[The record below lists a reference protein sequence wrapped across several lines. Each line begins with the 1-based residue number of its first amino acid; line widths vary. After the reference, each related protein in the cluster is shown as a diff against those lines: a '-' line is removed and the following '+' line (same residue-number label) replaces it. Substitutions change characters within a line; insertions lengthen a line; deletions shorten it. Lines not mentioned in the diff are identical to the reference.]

1 MLFCKKGL
9 AIKKNYNQQKINLFT
24 SFLIVKNFTKIQSFI
39 ALFCF
44 YSYSVSSQIE
54 KPNDKSIIQSSNKL
68 NVLLIIA
75 DDLNCDLGAYKN
87 LIVKTPNIDRLAQ
100 RGVLFENAHNQYPL
114 CGPSRASFMTG
125 MYSNQTKITKNN
137 MNIRNSIPDV
147 ITMGQRF
154 RQQGYQ
160 SIRIGKMF
168 HYDNPSAIGTSGN
181 DDIYSWDQTVNP
193 YGRDKLEEYKIN
205 TLSPRKYGGTLS
217 WLAADGNDNEQ
228 TDGIAATEA
237 IKKLDDFVGKDIPFF
252 LAVGFFR
259 PHTPFVAPKKYFD
272 LYNREQ
278 IDIPEISSDYLT
290 TLPDPAVKSIRAKKN
305 QINLG
310 KAQAQEIKEAYYATI
325 SFVDAQVGRILD
337 HLEATGLD
345 KNTVIVFTSDH
356 GYHLGEHGHWQKQT
370 LFENATRVPLIIS
383 TPALENKGVTSNSPV
398 ELIDIYPTLM
408 DLTDITTPK
417 HVVGRSLVPIIE
429 NVNATVRESAL
440 TRWRKGYSIKT
451 TRYRLTKW
459 GVNGEFGYEL
469 YDHQNDKN
477 ELINL
482 ANNKKYKDIMDSL
495 KLMIEQRILDAS
507 IKPEGL
513 GRQFENAKLMQKAKN
528 ITFGDIHDINGEIL
542 HFKNE

>member
-1 MLFCKKGL
+1 MD
-9 AIKKNYNQQKINLFT
+9 IKKNYNQQKINLFT

-39 ALFCF
+39 ALFCI

-54 KPNDKSIIQSSNKL
+54 KSNDKSIIQSSNKL

-137 MNIRNSIPDV
+137 MNIRNSVPDV

-217 WLAADGNDNEQ
+217 WLAADGHDNEQ

-259 PHTPFVAPKKYFD
+259 PHTPFIAPKKYFD

-278 IDIPEISSDYLT
+278 INIPEISSDYLT

-310 KAQAQEIKEAYYATI
+310 KARAQEIKEAYYATI

-345 KNTVIVFTSDH
+345 KNTVVIFTSDH

-383 TPALENKGVTSNSPV
+383 TPGLENKGVTSNSPV

-408 DLTDITTPK
+408 DLTDIITPK